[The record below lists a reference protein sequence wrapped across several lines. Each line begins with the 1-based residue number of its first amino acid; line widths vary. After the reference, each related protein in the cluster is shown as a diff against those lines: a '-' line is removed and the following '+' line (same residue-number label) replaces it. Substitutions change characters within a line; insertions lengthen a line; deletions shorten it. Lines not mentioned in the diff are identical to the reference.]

1 MTEIVILENM
11 ARPTL
16 YSDDVIQK
24 ANEYIA
30 SCGRE
35 ATELPTVEGLAEYLG
50 VARDTIYEWIKP
62 EHGYTEFSDT
72 IKRIEEKQKNQL
84 INDGLYGG
92 KEVNQSMAIFL
103 LKANHGMIETERRL
117 LANGD
122 GTNLKGL
129 IEVTYDKEENK
140 PQ

>member
-1 MTEIVILENM
+1 M

-16 YSDDVIQK
+16 YNDDVLRK
-24 ANEYIA
+24 ADAYIN

-62 EHGYTEFSDT
+62 IHGYSEFSDT

>member
-1 MTEIVILENM
+1 M

-16 YSDDVIQK
+16 YNDDVLRK
-24 ANEYIA
+24 ADAYIN

-62 EHGYTEFSDT
+62 IHGYSEFSDT

-103 LKANHGMIETERRL
+103 LKANHGMIETERKL

-122 GTNLKGL
+122 GSNLKGL